1 MNREPRTLSVGVM
14 AHNEAADIGAALD
27 DLCAQQTPGW
37 TAEAIVVVCGG
48 CTDGTE
54 AVVRAAAAR
63 DPRVRLVV
71 EERRE
76 GKASA
81 VNRFLREASGDVMVL
96 ANADLRIPPGSLARL
111 VAPLAEPTVGMTG
124 GRPIPVNRPGRFV
137 GFLVTLQWALHHEVA
152 LRRPKLGEFVAFR
165 RVVGP
170 LPAGTIADEA
180 TLEALVSARGY
191 RLAYVPE
198 AVVQNNGPETVRD
211 FLRQRRRNAAAH
223 RRLRRA
229 TGYRVSTAS
238 WWDVLRALRALRLRG
253 LRTWC
258 WALAGGALEL
268 AARCASWWYRGAGA
282 DGTAWPMI
290 LSTKRLAD

>member
-1 MNREPRTLSVGVM
+1 MGTVAIGVM
-14 AHNEAADIGAALD
+14 AYNEAADIGALLV
-27 DLCAQQTPGW
+27 DLCAQETPGW
-37 TAEAIVVVCGG
+37 VVEAIVAVCSGS
-48 CTDGTE
+48 TDGTE

-71 EERRE
+71 QERRE

-81 VNRFLREASGDVMVL
+81 INRFLREAPGDVMVL

-111 VAPLAEPTVGMTG
+111 LAPLAHPAVGMTG
-124 GRPIPVNRPGRFV
+124 GRPVPLNRPDRFL
-137 GFLVTLQWALHHEVA
+137 GFLATLQWALHHEVA
-152 LRRPKLGEFVAFR
+152 MRHPKLGEFVAFR
-165 RVVGP
+165 RVVGA

-198 AVVQNNGPETVRD
+198 AVVRNKGPETVGD

-223 RRLRRA
+223 CRLRRA
-229 TGYRVSTAS
+229 TGYRVATDS
-238 WWDVLRALRALRLRG
+238 WRDVLRALRALRLRG
-253 LRTWC
+253 PRTWC
-258 WALAGGALEL
+258 WVGAGGALEL
-268 AARCASWWYRGAGA
+268 AARCASWWYRGVDGDGA
-282 DGTAWPMI
+282 AWPMI